1 MRGSH
6 TSIVRQTKQNTA
18 TIGASLVVLGLPQGA
33 LWPWVCDMP
42 SLDLDEVVD
51 NKKTV
56 LHDDIFMEGSH
67 TRIVRRTEQNA
78 AILGVSLVVFGLP
91 QGALRP

>member
-18 TIGASLVVLGLPQGA
+18 TIGAPLVVLGLPQGP
-33 LWPWVCDMP
+33 LWLWACDMP

-51 NKKTV
+51 NKKTFYMR
-56 LHDDIFMEGSH
+56 IFLWKGH
-67 TRIVRRTEQNA
+67 
-78 AILGVSLVVFGLP
+78 ILEL
-91 QGALRP
+91 